1 MEIIPITNAR
11 NDFFQLAE
19 KTAQY
24 GTPVRITSKKGD
36 VVMLSASDWDAIQ
49 ETLFLSSNKELRES
63 ILGGMEAPLSDF
75 VEDIGWDIN

>member
-11 NDFFQLAE
+11 SDLFHLAE
-19 KTAQY
+19 KTVQD

-49 ETLFLSSNKELRES
+49 ETLFLHANKEVRES
-63 ILGGMEAPLSDF
+63 ILEGLQAPLSDF
-75 VEDIGWDIN
+75 VEDVGWDIC

>member
-24 GTPVRITSKKGD
+24 GAPIRITSKKGD
-36 VVMLSASDWDAIQ
+36 VVMISASDWDAIQ
-49 ETLFLSSNKELRES
+49 ETLFLNSNKEVRDS
-63 ILGGMEAPLSDF
+63 ILDGMKAPLSEF
-75 VEDIGWDIN
+75 VEDIGWDIS